1 MTNPSPP
8 IFERVLLVNHV
19 VAHFCDFVF
28 QPRRVSVL
36 TFRTRQTAAER
47 VHLCIFSITL
57 SFEGKSL
64 RKIVIKPL
72 LKIKFVVI
80 LYIFDGDMSMNDG
93 KNRIATNR
101 IRRAGAKSLDLGKIT
116 V

>member
-1 MTNPSPP
+1 M
-8 IFERVLLVNHV
+8 
-19 VAHFCDFVF
+19 
-28 QPRRVSVL
+28 
-36 TFRTRQTAAER
+36 
-47 VHLCIFSITL
+47 
-57 SFEGKSL
+57 
-64 RKIVIKPL
+64 
-72 LKIKFVVI
+72 KFVVI